1 MASEAGRATSAG
13 PELFFVFSVDMAGS
27 LCYSMRPFGAGNLR
41 RRASLPLIAGG
52 FLGGTAGR
60 FFAKRRGLT

>member
-1 MASEAGRATSAG
+1 
-13 PELFFVFSVDMAGS
+13 
-27 LCYSMRPFGAGNLR
+27 MRPFGAGNLR